1 MTYPMVLLVMCVAV
15 VILIV
20 TFILP
25 QFQSLFDQL
34 DELPA
39 MTQMLV
45 NLSDFLVTK
54 WYLAIILVCL
64 AGDVSEN
71 SYRDSSGAK
80 NSGLSQSPYLGIW
93 ETV

>member
-1 MTYPMVLLVMCVAV
+1 MQFEKNNRLNHQVRSAMTYPMVLLVICVAV

-64 AGDVSEN
+64 AGCV
-71 SYRDSSGAK
+71 
-80 NSGLSQSPYLGIW
+80 
-93 ETV
+93 

>member
-45 NLSDFLVTK
+45 NLSDFL
-54 WYLAIILVCL
+54 
-64 AGDVSEN
+64 
-71 SYRDSSGAK
+71 
-80 NSGLSQSPYLGIW
+80 
-93 ETV
+93 